1 MISADVGAGHDT
13 AAGELAH
20 RLRDLGFTVDRLNL
34 LDVLPWPVRWAFR
47 EAYRDMLRWI
57 PRSYDLLF
65 ALTAR
70 SRLSVS
76 LIRGLLRPVRRRL
89 GRAIPPDTL
98 AVVTTYPFANQ
109 LLGPL
114 RRQGRL
120 TVPVVSYVT
129 DFALHPTWL
138 SPGVDR
144 YYAVRH
150 AEVPPVDDAAG
161 PPVTTVRPLVSPAFS
176 GSSGIDRRQARR
188 RFGLPERDRLALIV
202 AGAWG
207 AGDVETT
214 VAEVG
219 ATGWARPVVV
229 CGRNILLYDRL
240 RQDWEHVFG
249 WVDDM
254 PTLMRAVDVVVE
266 NAGGLTC
273 QEALSAGIP
282 VVTYRPLPGHGR
294 ANATI
299 LARAGLTRRAPSVE
313 QLRPALT
320 ETTGRRDRRVPASAD
335 PVDGKGLVDVE
346 GLVADVAAAPGGA
359 DAYDPLRRRSPRDA
373 LGDAVT
379 VVAALLQSS
388 RGRR

>member
-20 RLRDLGFTVDRLNL
+20 RLRERGFTVDRLNL
-34 LDVLPWPVRWAFR
+34 LDVLPRPVRWAFR
-47 EAYRDMLRWI
+47 EAYRDMLRWL
-57 PRSYDLLF
+57 PRGYDLLF

-70 SRLSVS
+70 SRWSVS
-76 LIRGLLRPVRRRL
+76 AIRGLLRPVRRRL
-89 GRAIPPDTL
+89 GRTIPPDTL

-120 TVPVVSYVT
+120 AVPVVSYVT
-129 DFALHPTWL
+129 DFALHPTWV

-144 YYAVRH
+144 YYALRH
-150 AEVPPVDDAAG
+150 AELPPSDDSDG
-161 PPVTTVRPLVSPAFS
+161 VPVTTVQPLVSPAF
-176 GSSGIDRRQARR
+176 GGAHRTDRRQARR

-214 VAEVG
+214 VAEVD

-229 CGRNILLYDRL
+229 CGRNTLLYDRL

-254 PTLMRAVDVVVE
+254 ATLMRAVDVVVE

-273 QEALSAGIP
+273 QEALSAGVP

-294 ANATI
+294 ANASI
-299 LARAGLTRRAPSVE
+299 LARAGLIRRVSSAA
-313 QLRPALT
+313 QLRPALM
-320 ETTGRRDRRVPASAD
+320 ETTARRDRPAPPPTD
-335 PVDGKGLVDVE
+335 PVDVE
-346 GLVADVAAAPGGA
+346 GLVAAVAAVPGGA
-359 DAYDPLRRRSPRDA
+359 DAYDRRRRRSPLDV
-373 LGDAVT
+373 LGDAVA
-379 VVAALLQSS
+379 VVVALLQSS
-388 RGRR
+388 SGGRR